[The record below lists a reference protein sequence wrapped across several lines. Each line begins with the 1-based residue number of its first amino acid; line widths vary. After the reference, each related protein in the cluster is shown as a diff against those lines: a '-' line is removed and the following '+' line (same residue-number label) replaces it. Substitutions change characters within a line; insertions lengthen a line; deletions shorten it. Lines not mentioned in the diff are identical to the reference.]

1 MAPSPRANVK
11 AITILLPHLDSIL
24 GSYWWVESQVANLA
38 KLTPHQQT
46 QDQLWGVR
54 GARGYTI

>member
-24 GSYWWVESQVANLA
+24 SSYWWIESQVVNPA
-38 KLTPHQQT
+38 KLTPQQQT

-54 GARGYTI
+54 AA